1 MGSNPVQEILQIF
14 VFRDVLVAYI
24 ITNAISNVFLTSK
37 TAASKTG
44 GLLGQSAKHAENRS
58 TTLHHRSA
66 LSIMIPAF

>member
-14 VFRDVLVAYI
+14 VFRDALVAYI
-24 ITNAISNVFLTSK
+24 ITNATSNVFLSK